1 MRPDFWSLAKDAW
14 SRARRFEERRC
25 GACGYDLR
33 GLFAPDDVF
42 RCPECGEETHRHDA
56 IVPVKHRRSWWKRLR
71 VPVLIVLAGC
81 LLWVVAGWATV
92 LVLTPLVLLALVG
105 GSLRTLRPTTNVG
118 RSLPLLAQR
127 LGRLRARTNLDR
139 VLSDTLQPPDP
150 PVRTVK
156 AVARILATTRT
167 IRSWTPIDP
176 SIALRINS

>member
-1 MRPDFWSLAKDAW
+1 VRPDFWSLAKDAW
-14 SRARRFEERRC
+14 SRARRLEERRC

-92 LVLTPLVLLALVG
+92 LILPPLVLLALVG
-105 GSLRTLRPTTNVG
+105 RSLRTLRPTTNVG

-127 LGRLRARTNLDR
+127 LGRLHARLIGRLILGDR
-139 VLSDTLQPPDP
+139 P
-150 PVRTVK
+150 
-156 AVARILATTRT
+156 
-167 IRSWTPIDP
+167 
-176 SIALRINS
+176 